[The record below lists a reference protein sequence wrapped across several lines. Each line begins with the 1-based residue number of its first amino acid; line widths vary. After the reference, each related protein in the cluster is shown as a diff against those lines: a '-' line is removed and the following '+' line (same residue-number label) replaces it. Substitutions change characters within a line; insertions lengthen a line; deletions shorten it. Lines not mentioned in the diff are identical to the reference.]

1 VSTSEEVDTMEESN
15 PKLRVVRRD
24 RGGRCC
30 YDPDGKR
37 ALIEACLLSGAS
49 VARLALENGVN
60 ANLLR
65 KWIARYLLER
75 ERAAASGTTT
85 GYSAAPQAVGAP
97 TMDAMPVAA
106 MPRAAQSAPAPFVPV
121 VAASPPPA
129 EALSVPSAA
138 PCVTLSLHVR
148 LPNGVQFDVEHTSL
162 ETLSG
167 VVHMLQRLP
176 CSGSTP
182 R

>member
-1 VSTSEEVDTMEESN
+1 MEAN
-15 PKLRVVRRD
+15 HPKLRVVRHD
-24 RGGRCC
+24 RGGRSC

-37 ALIEACLLSGAS
+37 ALIEACLRPGVS

-65 KWIARYLLER
+65 KWVTRYLLER
-75 ERAAASGTTT
+75 ERAAASGTPTQHNAEPPT
-85 GYSAAPQAVGAP
+85 AVAQSL
-97 TMDAMPVAA
+97 DAMPVAA
-106 MPRAAQSAPAPFVPV
+106 MPRAAQSTPATFVPI
-121 VAASPPPA
+121 VAASPPPV
-129 EALSVPSAA
+129 EALSAPLAA
-138 PCVTLSLHVR
+138 SCVALALHVR
-148 LPNGVQFDVEHTSL
+148 LPNGVQFDVEHASL

-167 VVHMLQRLP
+167 MVQMLQRLP